1 MTALAARKDIRDN
14 FDSKIAEYTKT
25 VSDLLREPYKLE
37 VNFNQFYAYAAASD
51 DGSWVKTSPGT
62 AAANYFESFI
72 TYLKRFTDEV
82 GLRSWSILIALTFL
96 LPGQIRRRH
105 RGTTIT

>member
-1 MTALAARKDIRDN
+1 MKSSVRTEFASCVLDPNPDLAPSVTALAARKDIRDN
-14 FDSKIAEYTKT
+14 FDNKIAGYTKT

-37 VNFNQFYAYAAASD
+37 VNFNQFYAYAAASE
-51 DGSWVKTSPGT
+51 DGTWVKTSPGT

-82 GLRSWSILIALTFL
+82 SLRHPS
-96 LPGQIRRRH
+96 
-105 RGTTIT
+105 